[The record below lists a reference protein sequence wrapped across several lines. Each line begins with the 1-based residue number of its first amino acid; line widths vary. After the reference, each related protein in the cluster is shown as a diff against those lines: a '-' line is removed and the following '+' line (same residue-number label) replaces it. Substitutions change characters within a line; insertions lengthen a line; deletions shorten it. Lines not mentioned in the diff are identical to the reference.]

1 MDILPVMARAPIL
14 LACAMLG
21 VALVAGPAHA
31 AREVYTYRVIHPTY
45 GEIGTYTN
53 VVERSGNDATIQTEL
68 KIAVKKIGIVVY
80 RQEASRA
87 EHWRNDKLLSFE
99 GVTVTN
105 GDKLEVRGEA
115 RGNGFA
121 ITTPSGTV
129 MAPGNVHPS
138 NPWSAMVLNTDYMMS
153 TKTGRLVHV
162 QVKGGQEQPVALAG
176 ATLRLHQYEIV
187 GDKRQF
193 VWLDGSGTPV
203 AFRTEEDGALV
214 DFILAAPQEAS
225 RSGR

>member
-1 MDILPVMARAPIL
+1 MLFAGAMFGIAFLAAP
-14 LACAMLG
+14 AD
-21 VALVAGPAHA
+21 A

-45 GEIGTYTN
+45 GDIGTYTN
-53 VVERSGNDATIQTEL
+53 TVDRSGEDASVQTEL
-68 KIAVKKIGIVVY
+68 KIAVRKIGIVVY
-80 RQEASRA
+80 RQEARRA
-87 EHWRNDKLLSFE
+87 EHWRNDKLVSFE

-129 MAPGNVHPS
+129 IAPGNVHPS

-153 TKTGRLVHV
+153 TKTGRLIHV
-162 QVKGGQEQPVALAG
+162 RVSGGEEQPVALAG
-176 ATLRLHQYEIV
+176 STMRLHQYEIV

-193 VWLDGSGTPV
+193 VWLDSSGTPV
-203 AFRTEEDGALV
+203 AFRTEEDGAPV
-214 DFILAAPQEAS
+214 DFVLASPQEAATGA
-225 RSGR
+225 R

>member
-1 MDILPVMARAPIL
+1 MMARAPIL
-14 LACAMLG
+14 LAGAMLG
-21 VALVAGPAHA
+21 AALMAVPADA

-53 VVERSGNDATIQTEL
+53 TVERSGEDATIQTEL
-68 KIAVKKIGIVVY
+68 KIAVRKIGIVVY
-80 RQEASRA
+80 RQEARRA
-87 EHWRNDKLLSFE
+87 EHWRNDKLVSFE

-138 NPWSAMVLNTDYMMS
+138 NPWSAMVLKTDYMMS
-153 TKTGRLVHV
+153 TKTGRLTHV
-162 QVKGGQEQPVALAG
+162 RVSGGEEERVALAG
-176 ATLRLHQYEIV
+176 STMRLHQYEIV

-193 VWLDGSGTPV
+193 VWLDSSGKPV
-203 AFRTEEDGALV
+203 AFRTEEDGAPV
-214 DFILAAPQEAS
+214 DFVLAPPQEAATG
-225 RSGR
+225 GR

>member
-1 MDILPVMARAPIL
+1 MARALIL
-14 LACAMLG
+14 FAGAMLG
-21 VALVAGPAHA
+21 AAVLAAPADA

-53 VVERSGNDATIQTEL
+53 TVDRSGDDATIQTEL
-68 KIAVKKIGIVVY
+68 KVAVRKIGIVVY
-80 RQEASRA
+80 RQEARRA
-87 EHWRNDKLLSFE
+87 EHWRHDRLMSYE
-99 GVTVTN
+99 SVTVTN

-138 NPWSAMVLNTDYMMS
+138 NPWSAMVLKTDYMMS
-153 TKTGRLVHV
+153 TKTGRLTHV

-176 ATLRLHQYEIV
+176 ATMRLRQYEIIS
-187 GDKRQF
+187 DKQQF
-193 VWLDGSGTPV
+193 VWLDSRGTPV
-203 AFRTEEDGALV
+203 AFRTEEDGAPV
-214 DFILAAPQEAS
+214 DFVLASPQEAATG
-225 RSGR
+225 GR

>member
-1 MDILPVMARAPIL
+1 MMARASIL
-14 LACAMLG
+14 LAGAMLG
-21 VALVAGPAHA
+21 AALMATPADA

-53 VVERSGNDATIQTEL
+53 TVERSGEDADVQTEL
-68 KIAVKKIGIVVY
+68 KIAVKKVGIVVY
-80 RQEASRA
+80 RQEARRA
-87 EHWRNDKLLSFE
+87 EHWRNDKLVSFE

-138 NPWSAMVLNTDYMMS
+138 NPWSAMVLKTDYMMS
-153 TKTGRLVHV
+153 TKTGRLTHV
-162 QVKGGQEQPVALAG
+162 RVSGGEEERVALAG
-176 ATLRLHQYEIV
+176 STMRLHQYEIV

-193 VWLDGSGTPV
+193 VWLDSRGTPV
-203 AFRTEEDGALV
+203 AFRTEEDGAQV
-214 DFILAAPQEAS
+214 DFVLSPPQQAATG
-225 RSGR
+225 GR

>member
-1 MDILPVMARAPIL
+1 MMARAPIL
-14 LACAMLG
+14 LAGAMLG
-21 VALVAGPAHA
+21 TALMAVPADA
-31 AREVYTYRVIHPTY
+31 AREVYTYRVIHPSY

-53 VVERSGNDATIQTEL
+53 TVDRSGQDATIQTEL
-68 KIAVKKIGIVVY
+68 KIAVRKIGIVVY
-80 RQEASRA
+80 RQEARRA
-87 EHWRNDKLLSFE
+87 EHWRNDKLVSFE

-138 NPWSAMVLNTDYMMS
+138 NPWSAMVLKTDYMMS
-153 TKTGRLVHV
+153 TKTGRLTHV
-162 QVKGGQEQPVALAG
+162 RVSGGEEERVALAG
-176 ATLRLHQYEIV
+176 STMRLHQYEIV

-193 VWLDGSGTPV
+193 VWLDSSGKPV
-203 AFRTEEDGALV
+203 AFRTEEDGAQV
-214 DFILAAPQEAS
+214 DFVLAPPQEAATG
-225 RSGR
+225 GR